1 MTSIIQEK
9 LPEID
14 SEKLFQ
20 LLKSNNVSR
29 AYLFGSIT
37 TPKFNKVKSDIDI
50 MIELRHD
57 ERINCPFWLVLF
69 APCCVAHHSGSF
81 GYPHSSRLAWHKN
94 YCPIIEHFI
103 LSSCLTCFYC
113 HEDTKTLRAKTS

>member
-57 ERINCPFWLVLF
+57 ERIN
-69 APCCVAHHSGSF
+69 
-81 GYPHSSRLAWHKN
+81 
-94 YCPIIEHFI
+94 
-103 LSSCLTCFYC
+103 
-113 HEDTKTLRAKTS
+113 